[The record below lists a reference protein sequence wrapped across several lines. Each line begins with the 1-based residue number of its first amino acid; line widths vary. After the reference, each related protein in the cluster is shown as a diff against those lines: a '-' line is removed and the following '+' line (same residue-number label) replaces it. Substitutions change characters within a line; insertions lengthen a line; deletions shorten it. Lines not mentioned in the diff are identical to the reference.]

1 MSGSWEEIADEIVP
15 DGTGG
20 SGLAT
25 GARRGGTLPSAM
37 DEWASGDGFLSRPK
51 APRVVP
57 CPQFGPRANL
67 DEVLNGQVKSVAGQG
82 DYYQVALS
90 PLDWDSE
97 YVSLVPRLKA
107 VLEAEKFPRLSGVQ
121 LPELLFMDIET
132 SGLSSSGPLFL
143 IGCLWFERAT
153 EAPHLELLLA
163 RDFDEEGAAIAAF
176 HRLARGKTLITFN
189 GHSFDW
195 PFIEGRSSRLG
206 LQFSQPRGHMDL
218 LFASRRAWRSKL
230 PNCRLQTL
238 ESFICGRAR
247 EGDVPSSQIPATY
260 ERWRA
265 GKAQERGAHLL
276 APVAHHNALDV
287 LTMAEL
293 LCFLG
298 ENQTWR
304 DRWSDQTT
312 LAGNDR

>member
-1 MSGSWEEIADEIVP
+1 MSGSWEDIANEVVP
-15 DGTGG
+15 DGTAS

-25 GARRGGTLPSAM
+25 GARRGASLPSSV

-51 APRVVP
+51 TPRVVP
-57 CPQFGPRANL
+57 CPQIGSQAKL
-67 DEVLNGQVKSVAGQG
+67 DEVLNGQVQSVVGHG
-82 DYYQVALS
+82 DYYQIEIA
-90 PLDWDSE
+90 PLDWDAE
-97 YVSLVPRLKA
+97 YASLASRLKA
-107 VLEAEKFPRLSGVQ
+107 VLAAEKFPRLSGVQ

-132 SGLSSSGPLFL
+132 TGLSSSGPLFL
-143 IGCLWFERAT
+143 IGCLWFERGVET
-153 EAPHLELLLA
+153 PHLELFLA
-163 RDFDEEGAAIAAF
+163 RDYDEEGAVLAAF
-176 HRLARGKTLITFN
+176 HRRARGKTLITFN
-189 GHSFDW
+189 GHAFDW

-218 LFASRRAWRSKL
+218 LFASRRTWRSKL

-247 EGDVPSSQIPATY
+247 EGDVPSSRIPATY
-260 ERWRA
+260 ERWLE
-265 GKAQERGAHLL
+265 GHGAHLL

-298 ENQTWR
+298 EGQTWR
-304 DRWSDQTT
+304 DRWSDQST
-312 LAGNDR
+312 LGADS